1 MNTQV
6 YNDIKTYIRSIIKG
20 TEFENNVFAVGGCCR
35 DIILGR
41 SIKDMDLVVSLENGG
56 IKFAEW
62 LEANNYTEGTVVT
75 YPRFGTAMF
84 KLKKFPDEDLE
95 VVQTRTEVYSSDS
108 RKPDT
113 AYGSL
118 KQDCLRR
125 DLTINAIYDDIS
137 NDKMLDICGTSFEDI
152 RNEIIRT
159 PCDPDQTYID
169 DPLRILRC
177 VRFSNRLGW
186 EIEANTAV
194 SMVKNINRL
203 SVISKERIQDEFCKI
218 IKDDPEGFIMLVN
231 CKAYKYIFPNFKPD
245 YGFLEGIKKVGKF
258 SMPIKLAFFG
268 YFNPDMESD
277 MRTLKFSVDDIKH
290 VMDIVNLTK
299 FLSNVKNIR
308 DRREFCYKCKTIN
321 RYQEVVILSQI
332 IESAT
337 IEEWELQSD
346 MIGYKLPVTGDD
358 IMNVLNI
365 GPCKKIKDVQDV
377 LMEFVFQNGA
387 VEKEVLVNKIKN
399 LYKLN

>member
-1 MNTQV
+1 MNTQT
-6 YNDIKTYIRSIIKG
+6 YTNIKKYLRGIIRGS
-20 TEFENNVFAVGGCCR
+20 EFENNVFAVGGCVR
-35 DIILGR
+35 DWLMNR
-41 SIKDMDLVVSLENGG
+41 TIKDMDLVVSLENGG
-56 IKFAEW
+56 IRFAEW
-62 LEANNYTEGTVVT
+62 LEASGYTKGTVVT

-84 KLKKFPDEDLE
+84 KLKEFPDEDLE
-95 VVQTRTEVYSSDS
+95 VVQTRTETYDSNS
-108 RKPDT
+108 RKPET

-118 KQDCLRR
+118 QQDCLRR
-125 DLTINAIYDDIS
+125 DLTINAIYEDIS
-137 NDKMLDICGTSFEDI
+137 SGKILDVCGKSYDDLK
-152 RNEIIRT
+152 NEIIRT

-177 VRFSNRLGW
+177 VRFANRFKW
-186 EIEANTAV
+186 EIEANTAI

-203 SVISKERIQDEFCKI
+203 SVISKERIQDEFLKI
-218 IKDDPEGFIMLVN
+218 IKDDPNGFIMLVN
-231 CKAYKYIFPNFKPD
+231 CQAYKYIFPNFEPD

-268 YFNPDMESD
+268 YFNPNMESD

-337 IEEWELQSD
+337 FDKWELQSD

-365 GPCKKIKDVQDV
+365 GPCKRIKEVQDI

-387 VEKEVLVNKIKN
+387 VDKSILIDEIT
-399 LYKLN
+399 KLK

>member
-1 MNTQV
+1 MNTQT
-6 YNDIKTYIRSIIKG
+6 YTDIKKYLRGIIKG
-20 TEFENNVFAVGGCCR
+20 SEFENNVFAVGGCVR
-35 DIILGR
+35 DWLMNR
-41 SIKDMDLVVSLENGG
+41 PIKDMDLVVALENGG
-56 IKFAEW
+56 IRFAEW
-62 LEANNYTEGTVVT
+62 LEASGYTKGTVVT

-84 KLKKFPDEDLE
+84 KLKEFPDEDLE
-95 VVQTRTEVYSSDS
+95 VVQTRTEIYESNS
-108 RKPDT
+108 RKPET

-118 KQDCLRR
+118 QQDCLRR
-125 DLTINAIYDDIS
+125 DLTINAIYEDIS
-137 NDKMLDICGTSFEDI
+137 KGKILDVCGKSYDDLK
-152 RNEIIRT
+152 NEIIRT

-177 VRFSNRLGW
+177 VRFANRFKW
-186 EIEANTAV
+186 EIEANTAI

-203 SVISKERIQDEFCKI
+203 SVISKERIQDEFLKI
-218 IKDDPEGFIMLVN
+218 IKDDPDGFIMLVN
-231 CKAYKYIFPNFKPD
+231 CQAYKYIFPNFEPD

-290 VMDIVNLTK
+290 VMDIVNLVK
-299 FLSNVKNIR
+299 FRNSVKNIR
-308 DRREFCYKCKTIN
+308 DLREFCYKCKNIN

-332 IESAT
+332 VDSAT
-337 IEEWELQSD
+337 IDKWELQSD

-358 IMNVLNI
+358 IMSVLNI
-365 GPCKKIKDVQDV
+365 GPCKKIKEVQDA

-387 VEKEVLVNKIKN
+387 VEKEILINEIK
-399 LYKLN
+399 KFS

>member
-1 MNTQV
+1 MDLKI
-6 YNDIKTYIRSIIKG
+6 YNEIKCYIRRIIKD

-35 DIILGR
+35 DILLNMP
-41 SIKDMDLVVSLENGG
+41 IKDMDLVVSLENGG

-62 LEANNYTEGTVVT
+62 LEKSGYTHGTIVT
-75 YPRFGTAMF
+75 YPRYGTAMF
-84 KLKKFPDEDLE
+84 RLKEFPDEELE
-95 VVQTRTEVYSSDS
+95 VVQTRTEVYTENS

-118 KQDCLRR
+118 KQDCMRR

-137 NDKMLDICGTSFEDI
+137 NDKMLDICGTSFDDI
-152 RNEIIRT
+152 KNKIIRT

-177 VRFSNRLGW
+177 VRFANRFKW
-186 EIEANTAV
+186 EIEANTAI

-203 SVISKERIQDEFCKI
+203 SVISKERIQDEFLKI
-218 IKDDPEGFIMLVN
+218 IKDDPCGFIMLVN
-231 CKAYKYIFPNFKPD
+231 CQAYKYIFPNFAPD

-268 YFNPDMESD
+268 YFNPNMESD
-277 MRTLKFSVDDIKH
+277 MRKLKFSVDDIKH

-337 IEEWELQSD
+337 FDKWELQSD

-358 IMNVLNI
+358 IMSVLNI
-365 GPCKKIKDVQDV
+365 GPCKKIKEVQDI

-387 VEKEVLVNKIKN
+387 VDKSILIDEIT
-399 LYKLN
+399 KLK

>member
-1 MNTQV
+1 MNTQT
-6 YNDIKTYIRSIIKG
+6 YKDIKKYLCDIIKG
-20 TEFENNVFAVGGCCR
+20 TEFENNVFAVGGCVR
-35 DIILGR
+35 DMLMNKP
-41 SIKDMDLVVSLENGG
+41 IKDMDLVVSLENGG
-56 IKFAEW
+56 IRFAEW
-62 LEANNYTEGTVVT
+62 LEASRYTKGSIVT

-84 KLKKFPDEDLE
+84 KLKEFPEEELE
-95 VVQTRTEVYSSDS
+95 VVQTRTEVYTSDS

-113 AYGSL
+113 TYGTL
-118 KQDCLRR
+118 MQDCLRR
-125 DLTINAIYDDIS
+125 DLTINAFYEDIS
-137 NDKMLDICGTSFEDI
+137 NDRILDVCGKSYNDLK
-152 RNEIIRT
+152 NKIIRT

-177 VRFSNRLGW
+177 VRFANRFKW
-186 EIEANTAV
+186 DIEANTAI
-194 SMVKNINRL
+194 SMMKNVNRL

-218 IKDDPEGFIMLVN
+218 IKDDPDGFIMLIN
-231 CKAYKYIFPNFKPD
+231 CQAYKYIFPNFKSEE
-245 YGFLEGIKKVGKF
+245 YGFLEGIKDVGKF

-268 YFNPDMESD
+268 YFNPNMESD
-277 MRTLKFSVDDIKH
+277 MRTLKFSVEDIKH

-337 IEEWELQSD
+337 FDKWELQSD

-358 IMNVLNI
+358 IMSVLNI
-365 GPCKKIKDVQDV
+365 GPCKRIKEVQGI

-387 VEKEVLVNKIKN
+387 VDKSILIDEIT
-399 LYKLN
+399 KLK

>member
-1 MNTQV
+1 MDLKI
-6 YNDIKTYIRSIIKG
+6 YNEIKCYIRRIIKD

-35 DIILGR
+35 DILLNMP
-41 SIKDMDLVVSLENGG
+41 IKDMDLVVSLENGG

-62 LEANNYTEGTVVT
+62 LEKSGYTHGTIVT
-75 YPRFGTAMF
+75 YPRYGTAMF
-84 KLKKFPDEDLE
+84 RLKEFPDEELE
-95 VVQTRTEVYSSDS
+95 VVQTRTEVYTENS

-118 KQDCLRR
+118 KQDCMRR

-137 NDKMLDICGTSFEDI
+137 NDKMLDICGTSFDDI
-152 RNEIIRT
+152 KNKIIRT

-169 DPLRILRC
+169 DPLRIFRC
-177 VRFSNRLGW
+177 VRFANRFNW
-186 EIEANTAV
+186 QIEEKTAASMIAN
-194 SMVKNINRL
+194 IDRL
-203 SVISKERIQDEFCKI
+203 SVISKERIQDEFLKI
-218 IKDDPEGFIMLVN
+218 IKDDPDGFIMLVN
-231 CKAYKYIFPNFKPD
+231 CQAYKYIFPNFEPD
-245 YGFLEGIKKVGKF
+245 YGFFEGIKKVGKF

-337 IEEWELQSD
+337 FDKWELQSD

-358 IMNVLNI
+358 IMSLLNI
-365 GPCKKIKDVQDV
+365 GSCKRIKEVQDI

-387 VEKEVLVNKIKN
+387 VDKSILIDEIT
-399 LYKLN
+399 KLK

>member
-1 MNTQV
+1 MDLKI
-6 YNDIKTYIRSIIKG
+6 YNEIKCYIRRIIKD

-35 DIILGR
+35 DILLNMP
-41 SIKDMDLVVSLENGG
+41 IKDMDLVVSLENGG

-62 LEANNYTEGTVVT
+62 LEKSGYTHGTIVT

-84 KLKKFPDEDLE
+84 KLKEFPDEELE
-95 VVQTRTEVYSSDS
+95 VVQTRTEVYTENS

-118 KQDCLRR
+118 KQDCMRR

-137 NDKMLDICGTSFEDI
+137 NDKMLDICGTSFDDI
-152 RNEIIRT
+152 KNKIIRT

-177 VRFSNRLGW
+177 VRFANRFKW
-186 EIEANTAV
+186 EIEANTAI

-203 SVISKERIQDEFCKI
+203 SVISKERIQDEFLKI
-218 IKDDPEGFIMLVN
+218 IKDDPNGFIMLVN
-231 CKAYKYIFPNFKPD
+231 CQAYKYIFPNFKPD

-337 IEEWELQSD
+337 FDKWELQSD

-358 IMNVLNI
+358 IMSVLNI
-365 GPCKKIKDVQDV
+365 GPCKRIKEVQDI

-387 VEKEVLVNKIKN
+387 VDKSILIDEIT
-399 LYKLN
+399 KLK